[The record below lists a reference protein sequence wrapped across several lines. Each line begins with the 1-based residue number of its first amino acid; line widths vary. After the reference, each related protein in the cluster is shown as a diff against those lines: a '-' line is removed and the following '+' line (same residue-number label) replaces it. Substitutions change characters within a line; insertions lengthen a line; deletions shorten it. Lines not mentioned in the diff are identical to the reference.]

1 MEWNLKITE
10 QDSFDILKKFEAIF
24 ESYWN
29 DSEFISYNGTEEYK
43 RRLQRLLR
51 KEQKDSDN
59 DLNFTFDIRPYAYQK
74 EILEKL
80 QVERK
85 IFNRNRN
92 LVIAAIGV
100 GKTVN
105 L

>member
-1 MEWNLKITE
+1 ML
-10 QDSFDILKKFEAIF
+10 
-24 ESYWN
+24 Y
-29 DSEFISYNGTEEYK
+29 
-43 RRLQRLLR
+43 
-51 KEQKDSDN
+51 
-59 DLNFTFDIRPYAYQK
+59 IRPYAYQK